1 MGTLC
6 CEHMAS
12 KFLHDTF
19 KGMAETVMPVL
30 ANSQFK
36 EKGVLTPEEFVA
48 AGDLLTYKCPTWSW
62 EAGDSKCAKP
72 YLPRDKQFLITRNV
86 PCEKRVRS
94 LEEAAAQDDEQEMD

>member
-1 MGTLC
+1 
-6 CEHMAS
+6 MAS

-48 AGDLLTYKCPTWSW
+48 AGDLLTYKGPTWSW
-62 EAGDSKCAKP
+62 
-72 YLPRDKQFLITRNV
+72 YRPRLCNHNTLMQ
-86 PCEKRVRS
+86 S
-94 LEEAAAQDDEQEMD
+94 